1 MVMGARFVRMAVIM
15 RMSMI
20 VVMRMPVGM
29 QRMVVRHDGSLARQP

>member
-20 VVMRMPVGM
+20 VVMRMPVRM
-29 QRMVVRHDGSLARQP
+29 QCVVVRHDDSLARQA